1 GVSQQFDLN
10 LPELLKYLD
19 VKLLSDNGH
28 YKLEFKAKGI
38 TQLPFGLMLVYL
50 DKNYRLKRQEIYYY
64 TQMNFSDNYKKP
76 EMSNFRLEI
85 VYSKYKTSNFSVG
98 KDVLDLGRYVQ
109 MDKEKAVASSRYNGF
124 DIVKM

>member
-1 GVSQQFDLN
+1 M
-10 LPELLKYLD
+10 
-19 VKLLSDNGH
+19 SDNGH